1 MLIRQATPEDNARI
15 LEFHARHAMQGD
27 LPLRFDRAPDYFALH
42 RCHSPEHE
50 VWLAED
56 EREVLKGVASLVV
69 RDGYLAGHAQ
79 RIAYL
84 GDLRLVPGRRLSRE
98 WTGVVR
104 ERLEALHRES
114 GVEHAFCCMIR
125 DNRLAVQSL
134 ARSRRPDRLRFTHWH
149 GYDNVS
155 VYARRGLST
164 SPRLKP
170 DMRIVEAQPAHAD
183 ALRAFLD
190 AQSREQPFG
199 CVFSEQEFAR
209 RLQTWPSFGLES
221 FLLAIDGRGTLAGCV
236 APWDAGAIKR
246 IVLER
251 LPPRLQATRMAFNV
265 IAPALGRPRIAAPGE
280 PLRDVYLTH
289 LQVRE
294 RDPAVFAAL
303 IDAAW
308 SRVRSTHALM
318 QLCLFDGDPFWPTMS
333 RFFYTRTPMD
343 LYVLSTREGRE
354 DRWQYRDEI
363 SAQGMPGFE
372 IYLV

>member
-1 MLIRQATPEDNARI
+1 MLIRQANPEDNARI

-56 EREVLKGVASLVV
+56 EREALKGIASLVV
-69 RDGYLAGHAQ
+69 REGYLGGHAQ

-84 GDLRLVPGRRLSRE
+84 GDLRLVSGRRLSRE

-104 ERLEALHRES
+104 GRLEALHRES

-125 DNRLAVQSL
+125 DNRLAIQSL

-155 VYARRGLST
+155 VYARRGLSWREGT
-164 SPRLKP
+164 KSGI
-170 DMRIVEAQPAHAD
+170 RIVEAQTAHAD

-209 RLQTWPSFGLES
+209 RLRTWPAFGLAS
-221 FLLAIDGRGTLAGCV
+221 FLLAIDGRGALVGCV

-251 LPPRLQATRMAFNV
+251 LPLSLQAIRVACNA

-294 RDPAVFAAL
+294 RDPAVFSAL

-308 SRVRSTHALM
+308 SRVRGTHALM
-318 QLCLFDGDPFWPTMS
+318 QLCLFDGDPLWATMN
-333 RFFYTRTPMD
+333 RFLYTRTPMD
-343 LYVLSTREGRE
+343 LYVLPTLEGRA
-354 DRWQYRDEI
+354 DNWRRRDEI
-363 SAQGMPGFE
+363 LAQETPGFE